1 MIIWPD
7 DINDLLEIGNNEKL
21 KTNNKLVSSADV
33 SIEKLN
39 FYMRKCLMKIYRNRK
54 WYITKRGI
62 KKLRAKKID
71 NTEYDMFY
79 NCPAKQLFEKLDNI
93 SRDNTNYFFFR
104 IKGEQN
110 IFFIDNYNAQY
121 FYNRRKSN
129 KLFYIIYTI
138 RDDIKNGGNI
148 VNKVLYIS
156 EYKKYIEKGYF

>member
-1 MIIWPD
+1 MIIWQD
-7 DINDLLEIGNNEKL
+7 DISDLLEIKNNEKL
-21 KTNNKLVSSADV
+21 KTNNKLVSSADI

-39 FYMRKCLMKIYRNRK
+39 FYMRKYLMKIYCNRK
-54 WYITKRGI
+54 WYIMKRGI

-129 KLFYIIYTI
+129 KLFYIVYTI
-138 RDDIKNGGNI
+138 WDDSKNGGNI

>member
-1 MIIWPD
+1 MIIQPD
-7 DINDLLEIGNNEKL
+7 DISDLLEIENNEKL
-21 KTNNKLVSSADV
+21 KTNNKLVSSTDV

-39 FYMRKCLMKIYRNRK
+39 FYMRKHLIKIYRNRK

-62 KKLRAKKID
+62 KKLSAKKID
-71 NTEYDMFY
+71 DTEFEMFY
-79 NCPAKQLFEKLDNI
+79 NCPARQLFKKIDNI
-93 SRDNTNYFFFR
+93 NRDNINYFFFR

-121 FYNRRKSN
+121 FYNRLKSN
-129 KLFYIIYTI
+129 KLFYIVYTI
-138 RDDIKNGGNI
+138 WDDSKNGGNI